1 MPSPES
7 ASPAVSVIDPVTGPR
22 AAEIAALTDTYQWGT
37 RVGAGVS
44 LSYSFPWAGAGSAVF
59 AGPGGGSYSE
69 KAEDQAAVRF
79 GLNAVQQAAAISAL
93 QAWAAV
99 ADIGLQRVNDSA
111 DLVGDIRFAFS
122 SAIPAGT
129 WGWAYGP
136 DAAYPVGGDIW
147 ISPQVAGGGASAWV
161 PGSRNHLS
169 LMHEIGHALGLKHP
183 FREDPS
189 DPGPFLTPAL
199 DNRRHTVMTYTDAAG
214 DLYPQAGWVDGR
226 YDWIS
231 YQVLPDTPMPLDI
244 AAIQHL
250 YGPNLAYRTGNDT
263 HSPDPTIPFF
273 RTIWDAGGIDTLSAA
288 SFARP
293 CTIDLREGHF
303 SSLRFAPPTNPAG
316 FVPTYDGTDNLAI
329 AWGCV
334 IENAIG
340 GSGNDTLIGNAAR
353 NLLDGGAGLDTVIGA
368 VARSAISL
376 TPGAAG
382 TWLLKESA
390 APEATSDTLVNIERL
405 RLPDVSVA
413 LDLGGNAGTV
423 ASVIGSV
430 FGKAALANPLLVGI
444 GLHCVDALGYST
456 EALAGLALTARLGT
470 GAGSGQIV
478 DLYFVNL
485 LGQPP
490 DAATR
495 AAFAAL
501 IDQGTYSAPAF
512 GAAVAGLELTALAIG
527 FAGLA
532 TTGLDYL
539 PFGL

>member
-1 MPSPES
+1 
-7 ASPAVSVIDPVTGPR
+7 
-22 AAEIAALTDTYQWGT
+22 
-37 RVGAGVS
+37 
-44 LSYSFPWAGAGSAVF
+44 
-59 AGPGGGSYSE
+59 
-69 KAEDQAAVRF
+69 
-79 GLNAVQQAAAISAL
+79 
-93 QAWAAV
+93 
-99 ADIGLQRVNDSA
+99 
-111 DLVGDIRFAFS
+111 
-122 SAIPAGT
+122 
-129 WGWAYGP
+129 
-136 DAAYPVGGDIW
+136 
-147 ISPQVAGGGASAWV
+147 
-161 PGSRNHLS
+161 
-169 LMHEIGHALGLKHP
+169 
-183 FREDPS
+183 
-189 DPGPFLTPAL
+189 
-199 DNRRHTVMTYTDAAG
+199 
-214 DLYPQAGWVDGR
+214 
-226 YDWIS
+226 
-231 YQVLPDTPMPLDI
+231 
-244 AAIQHL
+244 
-250 YGPNLAYRTGNDT
+250 
-263 HSPDPTIPFF
+263 
-273 RTIWDAGGIDTLSAA
+273 
-288 SFARP
+288 
-293 CTIDLREGHF
+293 
-303 SSLRFAPPTNPAG
+303 
-316 FVPTYDGTDNLAI
+316 
-329 AWGCV
+329 
-334 IENAIG
+334 
-340 GSGNDTLIGNAAR
+340 
-353 NLLDGGAGLDTVIGA
+353 VIGA

-478 DLYFVNL
+478 DLYFINL